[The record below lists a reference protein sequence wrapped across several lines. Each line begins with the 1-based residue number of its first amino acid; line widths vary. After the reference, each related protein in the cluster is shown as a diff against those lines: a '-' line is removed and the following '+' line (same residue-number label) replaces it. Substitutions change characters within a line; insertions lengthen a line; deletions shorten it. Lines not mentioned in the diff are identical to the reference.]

1 MGAYKQLL
9 AQDIIITPFE
19 VNKGFTFFSSEITIS
34 SSKFY
39 TSSLVLTEGNYYTLN
54 LSGSTG
60 SFYITASVT
69 SDFVDENFEIYD
81 GQFGSPTL
89 IFSST
94 GSSYTINNT
103 FTVSSGYLTFYNVG
117 SYGGSNITASNLSVI
132 QTGSYVSSQL
142 ISSDVGID
150 RFIGKNITAS
160 LRNTENI
167 FNPNSDPTT
176 GQISTQY
183 QRLVYNSIKELYYS
197 NYLSGSYGSS
207 ASLATLIPGNDTEG
221 NRLVGGTYTPAFD
234 NYLQTTLSYPHYFP
248 TESNAIIGVLAIP
261 SRLFG
266 DNIQPNSFYYKTSN
280 GTYIDDGEGNVLSG
294 SNIVGNIIYQHGMII
309 LTSASNSDIDSFA
322 TGSNVTCSFS
332 SSYSIYETQY
342 KCTIRESE
350 FNFSQNPTLL
360 SGSSDDTLYNFA
372 TGSYFAPYI
381 TTVGLYDEMQNLVAV
396 GKLSQPLPSSRTTDM
411 TIYVNID
418 R

>member
-19 VNKGFTFFSSEITIS
+19 VNKSFTFNGASQ
-34 SSKFY
+34 
-39 TSSLVLTEGNYYTLN
+39 L
-54 LSGSTG
+54 TG
-60 SFYITASVT
+60 S
-69 SDFVDENFEIYD
+69 
-81 GQFGSPTL
+81 
-89 IFSST
+89 
-94 GSSYTINNT
+94 
-103 FTVSSGYLTFYNVG
+103 
-117 SYGGSNITASNLSVI
+117 
-132 QTGSYVSSQL
+132 
-142 ISSDVGID
+142 GID
-150 RFIGKNITAS
+150 RFIGKNITGLFDS
-160 LRNTENI
+160 I
-167 FNPNSDPTT
+167 SDPIT

-183 QRLVYNSIKELYYS
+183 QRLIYNSIKELYYS
-197 NYLSGSYGSS
+197 NYLSSSYGSS
-207 ASLATLIPGNDTEG
+207 VSQPILIPGNDIEG
-221 NRLVGGTYTPAFD
+221 NRFVGGTYTPSFD

-248 TESNAIIGVLAIP
+248 TQSDAVVGVLAIP

-280 GTYIDDGEGNVLSG
+280 GTYTDDGQGNILSG
-294 SNIVGNIIYQHGMII
+294 SDIVGNIIYQHGMII
-309 LTSASNSDIDSFA
+309 LSTGSESNINSFS

-342 KCTIRESE
+342 KCTIRENE

-360 SGSSDDTLYNFA
+360 SGSSDDTLYDFA

-381 TTVGLYDEMQNLVAV
+381 TTIGLYDEQQNLIAV
-396 GKLSQPLPSSRTTDM
+396 GKLAQPLPSSRTTDM

>member
-19 VNKGFTFFSSEITIS
+19 VNKSFTFNGASQ
-34 SSKFY
+34 
-39 TSSLVLTEGNYYTLN
+39 L
-54 LSGSTG
+54 TG
-60 SFYITASVT
+60 S
-69 SDFVDENFEIYD
+69 N
-81 GQFGSPTL
+81 
-89 IFSST
+89 
-94 GSSYTINNT
+94 
-103 FTVSSGYLTFYNVG
+103 
-117 SYGGSNITASNLSVI
+117 
-132 QTGSYVSSQL
+132 
-142 ISSDVGID
+142 VGID

-167 FNPNSDPTT
+167 FNPNNDPTT

-183 QRLVYNSIKELYYS
+183 QRLIYNSIKELYYS
-197 NYLSGSYGSS
+197 NYLSGSYGSPTS
-207 ASLATLIPGNDTEG
+207 QPILIPGNDTEG
-221 NRLVGGTYTPAFD
+221 NVLVGGTYTPSFD

-280 GTYIDDGEGNVLSG
+280 GTYVDDGQGNIISG
-294 SNIVGNIIYQHGMII
+294 SDIVGNIVYQHGMII
-309 LTSASNSDIDSFA
+309 LTTGSDSVINTFA
-322 TGSNVTCSFS
+322 TSSNVTCSFS

-342 KCTIRESE
+342 KCTIRENE

-360 SGSSDDTLYNFA
+360 SGSSDDTLYDFA
-372 TGSYFAPYI
+372 TGSYFTPYI
-381 TTVGLYDEMQNLVAV
+381 TTVGLYDEQQNLVAI

-411 TIYVNID
+411 TIYINID